1 MTNIRSVRAEDLP
14 QVLALTARLADFPL
28 PPGRTS
34 REIALADHAI
44 MRAQIDAPRD
54 DVLFLLAEDE
64 PGRPLG
70 TIFTN
75 TKRDY
80 FTGAPIA
87 YVEVLA
93 VSEEAAGR
101 GIAKR
106 LMQDT
111 EAWARA
117 RGLARVDLMVFSVNT
132 RARGFYEHLGYRD
145 EFARYV
151 KELDGQDGQDGRDGR
166 DGRETVR

>member
-1 MTNIRSVRAEDLP
+1 MTITRSVRAEDLAE
-14 QVLALTARLADFPL
+14 VLALTTRLADFPL

-34 REIALADHAI
+34 REIALADHPLL
-44 MRAQIDAPRD
+44 RAQVDAPRD

-64 PGRPLG
+64 PGTPLG

-75 TKRDY
+75 TKLDY

-93 VSEEAAGR
+93 VAESAAGR
-101 GIAKR
+101 GIARR
-106 LMQDT
+106 LMQET
-111 EAWARA
+111 ETWART

-151 KELDGQDGQDGRDGR
+151 KEL
-166 DGRETVR
+166 

>member
-1 MTNIRSVRAEDLP
+1 MTIIRSVRAEDLP
-14 QVLALTARLADFPL
+14 EVLALTARLADFPL

-34 REIALADHAI
+34 REIALADHPLL
-44 MRAQIDAPRD
+44 RAQVDAPRD

-64 PGRPLG
+64 PGTPLG

-75 TKRDY
+75 TKLDY

-93 VSEEAAGR
+93 IAESAAGR
-101 GIAKR
+101 GIANR
-106 LMQDT
+106 LMQET
-111 EAWARA
+111 VQCARP
-117 RGLARVDLMVFSVNT
+117 RGLARVDLMVFSVNR

-151 KELDGQDGQDGRDGR
+151 KEL
-166 DGRETVR
+166 

>member
-1 MTNIRSVRAEDLP
+1 MTIIRSVRAEDLAE
-14 QVLALTARLADFPL
+14 VLALTARLADFPL

-34 REIALADHAI
+34 REIALADHPLL
-44 MRAQIDAPRD
+44 RAQVDTPRD

-64 PGRPLG
+64 PGIPLG

-75 TKRDY
+75 TKLDY
-80 FTGAPIA
+80 FTAAPIA

-93 VSEEAAGR
+93 VAESAAGR

-106 LMQDT
+106 LMQET
-111 EAWARA
+111 ESWARA

-151 KELDGQDGQDGRDGR
+151 KEL
-166 DGRETVR
+166 

>member
-1 MTNIRSVRAEDLP
+1 MTSIRSVRAEDLSG
-14 QVLALTARLADFPL
+14 VLALTARLADFPL

-34 REIALADHAI
+34 REIALADHPLL
-44 MRAQIDAPRD
+44 RAQVDAPRD

-64 PGRPLG
+64 PGSPLG

-75 TKRDY
+75 TKHDY

-93 VSEEAAGR
+93 VAESAAGR
-101 GIAKR
+101 GIARR
-106 LMQDT
+106 LMQET
-111 EAWARA
+111 EEWARR
-117 RGLARVDLMVFSVNT
+117 RGLARVDLMVFSVNR

-151 KELDGQDGQDGRDGR
+151 KEL
-166 DGRETVR
+166 

>member
-1 MTNIRSVRAEDLP
+1 MTIIRSVRAEDLAE
-14 QVLALTARLADFPL
+14 VLSLTARLADFPL

-34 REIALADHAI
+34 REIALADHPLL
-44 MRAQIDAPRD
+44 RAQVDAPRH

-64 PGRPLG
+64 PGTPLG
-70 TIFTN
+70 TIFAN
-75 TKRDY
+75 TKLDY

-93 VSEEAAGR
+93 VAESAAGR
-101 GIAKR
+101 GIARR
-106 LMQDT
+106 LMQET
-111 EAWARA
+111 ETWART

-151 KELDGQDGQDGRDGR
+151 KEL
-166 DGRETVR
+166 